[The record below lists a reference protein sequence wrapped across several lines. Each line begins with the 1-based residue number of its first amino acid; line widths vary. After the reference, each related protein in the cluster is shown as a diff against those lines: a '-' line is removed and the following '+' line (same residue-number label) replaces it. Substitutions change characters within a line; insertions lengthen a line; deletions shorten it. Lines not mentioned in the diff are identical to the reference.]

1 LLFRSYQGEWWDGNY
16 QGMVYNYLRSPVIDC
31 SDFSGTGLKLMRWLN
46 TQLNDFGWIKVNGV
60 LVWASA
66 DAGTHDSVWTQ
77 QLIDISDVA
86 DENSEVTVTFEL
98 KSNRAVHDGGW
109 NIDDVVVASGL
120 FAGSSTDETDIS
132 RAPVRL
138 NDAFPSPFN
147 SITTIKYYIR
157 DEGPVELTI
166 IDQAGRTIKT
176 LVTGDQSP
184 GWHDTVW
191 YGNNS
196 NGQPVASGTYF
207 YKLSA
212 GKNTITKRLI
222 LLK

>member
-1 LLFRSYQGEWWDGNY
+1 MYCRASL
-16 QGMVYNYLRSPVIDC
+16 
-31 SDFSGTGLKLMRWLN
+31 SGR
-46 TQLNDFGWIKVNGV
+46 IKVNGV

-66 DAGTHDSVWTQ
+66 DAGTHDSVWTR
-77 QLIDISDVA
+77 QLIDISDIA
-86 DENSEVTVTFEL
+86 DGNSEVTVTFEL

-120 FAGSSTDETDIS
+120 FAGSSIDETDIS

-138 NDAFPSPFN
+138 YDAFPTPS
-147 SITTIKYYIR
+147 SSMTTIKYYIR
-157 DEGPVELTI
+157 DEGLAELTI

-176 LVTGDQSP
+176 LVTGEQSP
-184 GWHDTVW
+184 GYHEAAW
-191 YGNNS
+191 YGNS
-196 NGQPVASGTYF
+196 TNGQAVASGIYF

-212 GKNTITKRLI
+212 GKTSITKRLI